1 MIRRFEDIEPGDHVE
16 SPWYRVTREAI
27 IEFGREWDPY
37 PFHVDE
43 AAARESEFGGLVACT
58 AHIFCIQSIL
68 THRLPEDV
76 ALVSGLGGDGLNL
89 LLPVRPDD
97 ELRLVRTYTSKRA
110 SGSRPGCGIVGIEH
124 VLERRDGDLVFRT
137 TGSILVE
144 RRQAGER

>member
-1 MIRRFEDIEPGDHVE
+1 LIRYFEDIELGDRIE

-43 AAARESEFGGLVACT
+43 ESAKGSHFGGIVACT

-68 THRLPEDV
+68 THQLPEDV

-89 LLPVRPDD
+89 LQPVRPGD
-97 ELRLVRTYTSKRA
+97 ELRLVRTYTSKRE
-110 SGSRPGCGIVGIEH
+110 SGSRPACGVVGIEH
-124 VLERRDGDLVFRT
+124 VLERKNGEVVFRT
-137 TGSILVE
+137 TGAILVE
-144 RRQAGER
+144 RRKA